1 MNCCSSSPPVSLVV
15 VNYNQ
20 GRFLSASLQS
30 ILRQTYRNLEVLFWD
45 DGSTDRSVEIARS
58 LAVRDD
64 RLRVIAAPHQ
74 GLGLARLQALA
85 QTTGEYVG
93 YVDSDDVLAL
103 SAVAETVQVLEARSE
118 IGWVYTDYQEV
129 TAAGKVLGLGHRCQ
143 MPYSPQGLPAAVI
156 S

>member
-85 QTTGEYVG
+85 QTTGE
-93 YVDSDDVLAL
+93 
-103 SAVAETVQVLEARSE
+103 
-118 IGWVYTDYQEV
+118 
-129 TAAGKVLGLGHRCQ
+129 
-143 MPYSPQGLPAAVI
+143 I